1 MSMHIS
7 LGWNLCLEVKWVLDK
22 PFIDEFTASQ
32 FSRSL
37 TCYTVKPTKPS
48 RIFLALQ
55 TTDRGAVF
63 RFLCCWHLPLP
74 PLTDQRFT
82 LERSL
87 LRTIARSYF
96 SHEIQRNAVEIVRM
110 RGLASRT
117 LPTDQWSHCLGPP
130 LWLFGFGHSKALS
143 FWPEEERTFERILVS
158 AHSRSSS
165 SLEHLLAQS
174 IMAVFYCVVLM

>member
-96 SHEIQRNAVEIVRM
+96 SHEIERNAPDSENER
-110 RGLASRT
+110 
-117 LPTDQWSHCLGPP
+117 LGPSDP
-130 LWLFGFGHSKALS
+130 PHRSMEPLFGAPSLAFWLWS
-143 FWPEEERTFERILVS
+143 FK
-158 AHSRSSS
+158 SSF
-165 SLEHLLAQS
+165 LLARGGEN
-174 IMAVFYCVVLM
+174 L